1 MSSDEYDSEEEEEA
15 WVETATCQLRSP
27 VPETSLIG
35 EAGGW
40 LQSSLDWMLL
50 SGPAHGAADAAGGL
64 GVHAPPRRP
73 RGLVRAACAD
83 AGLGAPDHVPCD
95 DGDRQ
100 LGPRCDPPAGR
111 LRVACRLP
119 VA

>member
-1 MSSDEYDSEEEEEA
+1 MAMSSDEYDSEEEEEA

-50 SGPAHGAADAAGGL
+50 AGPAHGAADAAGATSG
-64 GVHAPPRRP
+64 GNRTCTCVTSIGCTCWWFWGG
-73 RGLVRAACAD
+73 RGYAC
-83 AGLGAPDHVPCD
+83 GG
-95 DGDRQ
+95 G
-100 LGPRCDPPAGR
+100 GGG
-111 LRVACRLP
+111 
-119 VA
+119 